1 MKAGGI
7 ASRVH
12 QKSSKAPLPRISKQ
26 AAVTVSG
33 VATVSPAA
41 LRISIASAVPWIASG
56 PRAPGPSLVLS
67 LSQSK
72 YCRIVRPCDTPAISA
87 PVPAYLA
94 TCGTHIVEELDID
107 PQLVPCGPP
116 SLLVEVAVAEVMA
129 VAGVVE
135 PGVPAPPGQDLP
147 WGGE

>member
-41 LRISIASAVPWIASG
+41 LRISIASPVPWIASG

-72 YCRIVRPCDTPAISA
+72 DCRIVRPCDTPAISA

-94 TCGTHIVEELDID
+94 TCRTHIVEELDIE
-107 PQLVPCGPP
+107 PQLVPCVPP
-116 SLLVEVAVAEVMA
+116 SLLVQVAVADVMA
-129 VAGVVE
+129 GAAGEQTAVA
-135 PGVPAPPGQDLP
+135 APPPRRPPRGA
-147 WGGE
+147 